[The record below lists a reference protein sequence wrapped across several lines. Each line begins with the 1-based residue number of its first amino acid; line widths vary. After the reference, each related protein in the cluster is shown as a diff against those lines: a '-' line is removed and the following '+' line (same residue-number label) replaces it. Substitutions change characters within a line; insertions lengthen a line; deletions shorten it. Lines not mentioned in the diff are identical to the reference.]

1 MLHLVVIDGNTI
13 ALAVLI
19 EEGIGLCMPNRK
31 YLTPKKNE

>member
-19 EEGIGLCMPNRK
+19 EEGIGLQCACLIGNI
-31 YLTPKKNE
+31 